1 MKEDANEI
9 TKDPHA
15 TDEKFGVSRK
25 TDENCSRDR
34 YEGSCSEKGDFS
46 RRNTF
51 TVTDEATNRSMTE
64 KGQMVESMEVNA
76 KVKMCENKRHHS
88 SSKSTELKHTLQPS
102 KNRNK
107 ISALTT
113 WPDHLT
119 TLDDHLTTSKDH
131 QTTSTD
137 YLSRLDE
144 SEMLDARLSNL
155 PVTRINCSNCHNSKM
170 SEQNLKMHNNNNN
183 CMTGNMEKI
192 REEVRNNF
200 FLKLFPFDLFRCGR
214 GLSIWG

>member
-1 MKEDANEI
+1 MKEGANEI
-9 TKDPHA
+9 TKDLHA
-15 TDEKFGVSRK
+15 TDEKFGVSGK
-25 TDENCSRDR
+25 TDENCSRERD
-34 YEGSCSEKGDFS
+34 ESSCSEKGAFS

-64 KGQMVESMEVNA
+64 KGHMVESMEVNA
-76 KVKMCENKRHHS
+76 KVKMCENKWHHS

-119 TLDDHLTTSKDH
+119 TLDDHLTTLTD
-131 QTTSTD
+131 QLTTSSD
-137 YLSRLDE
+137 HLNRLDE
-144 SEMLDARLSNL
+144 SEILDARLSNL
-155 PVTRINCSNCHNSKM
+155 PVTRINCPNCRNSKT
-170 SEQNLKMHNNNNN
+170 SDQDLTMHNNNNNN

-192 REEVRNNF
+192 REEVRNLF
-200 FLKLFPFDLFRCGR
+200 FLKRFPFDLFRCG
-214 GLSIWG
+214 